1 MAKELTITIN
11 VETGQ
16 ATTNLRQVDAAMDKV
31 AQHAGGPLNT
41 SLDKLNGTTKALGGT
56 TATATSSLTEFFGGM
71 VAGMASATLIIAG
84 LKMFVSQ
91 LLRTAD
97 ELVRVSDRTGET
109 IEGVQRLG
117 AVAVQSG
124 NNLGEITNAIGFLQ
138 DRLANGDKSALG
150 AVKQL
155 GLSFGELER
164 ASPEGAIKLIGA
176 ALQGVSDA
184 NERASIATDLFGRSG
199 RAVLPTL
206 LADYNTLAEAA
217 GIMSEATVRKLDD
230 IGDAWERLSGRVKAA
245 GGEVAVTFAEVF
257 EHPVAF
263 FDMWIK
269 TGDAAMAA
277 AGTKMA
283 SAFRDQFIREMAKP
297 LPTVGVKQITTASGV
312 KVWAFDTTEIDKYI
326 ERVGVA
332 SRAIKPIALS
342 QQEVAK
348 VIDESNAFI
357 RKSWDDTQKAA
368 VESAKRA
375 AAAFAT
381 LTEKVYS
388 QEHQYDVDKLFRDMF
403 ANSKTWD
410 EVAKELPPYIVTAIQ
425 KSVAEAQRQL
435 DTMKPFDI
443 MTILTGNAGNETLIG
458 STFAQRFKAVGAAI
472 ADVFRNINTTAG
484 QIAQVATG
492 TMNVW
497 FDKTVTG
504 AEKTAQKMVAVFAA
518 AAQIISMLFGGSK
531 GGQIASTAFGGAAAG
546 AGIGFLFGGVLG
558 AGIGAAIGGIAGL
571 IGGIGAAAKTTRDA
585 NIAATAQIKELQKQ
599 LLTTYGSLA
608 EVDKMS
614 QQLGVDLV
622 GAWGDKSQA
631 GLAHFNALLDVFNAK
646 LALAP
651 TWDKATALMEKYGI
665 SIERAGQA
673 IRQLMITDSARTLI
687 NDWQQWKSLIGDD
700 TAAMEEFAKASASQ
714 FSMLVQQSAA
724 YGTAIPENMKPM
736 LEFLVKSGL
745 LLDANG
751 KAITDIAGITFG
763 KAVQTEQEK
772 LVASL
777 DRLTAALIAL
787 TPQWGGGGGAGGGI
801 DRVIGEQNARM
812 LPPSFAGGTRGQ
824 YRDFGRGT
832 LAVLHGRERVM
843 TEGEGSGGSAP
854 TIVIQALDSADVET
868 WLRRGGAQKIAAAMV
883 PVFPGAA
890 KFRVGRR

>member
-1 MAKELTITIN
+1 
-11 VETGQ
+11 
-16 ATTNLRQVDAAMDKV
+16 
-31 AQHAGGPLNT
+31 
-41 SLDKLNGTTKALGGT
+41 
-56 TATATSSLTEFFGGM
+56 
-71 VAGMASATLIIAG
+71 
-84 LKMFVSQ
+84 
-91 LLRTAD
+91 
-97 ELVRVSDRTGET
+97 
-109 IEGVQRLG
+109 
-117 AVAVQSG
+117 
-124 NNLGEITNAIGFLQ
+124 
-138 DRLANGDKSALG
+138 
-150 AVKQL
+150 
-155 GLSFGELER
+155 
-164 ASPEGAIKLIGA
+164 
-176 ALQGVSDA
+176 
-184 NERASIATDLFGRSG
+184 
-199 RAVLPTL
+199 
-206 LADYNTLAEAA
+206 
-217 GIMSEATVRKLDD
+217 
-230 IGDAWERLSGRVKAA
+230 
-245 GGEVAVTFAEVF
+245 
-257 EHPVAF
+257 
-263 FDMWIK
+263 
-269 TGDAAMAA
+269 
-277 AGTKMA
+277 
-283 SAFRDQFIREMAKP
+283 
-297 LPTVGVKQITTASGV
+297 
-312 KVWAFDTTEIDKYI
+312 
-326 ERVGVA
+326 
-332 SRAIKPIALS
+332 
-342 QQEVAK
+342 
-348 VIDESNAFI
+348 
-357 RKSWDDTQKAA
+357 
-368 VESAKRA
+368 
-375 AAAFAT
+375 
-381 LTEKVYS
+381 
-388 QEHQYDVDKLFRDMF
+388 MF

>member
-1 MAKELTITIN
+1 VAKELTITIN

-31 AQHAGGPLNT
+31 AQHAGGPLND
-41 SLDKLNGTTKALGGT
+41 SLKKLDGTTQELGGSVKNF
-56 TATATSSLTEFFGGM
+56 AIGM
-71 VAGMASATLIIAG
+71 VAGLASMEAISRATRALVG
-84 LKMFVSQ
+84 FVKDS
-91 LLRTAD
+91 
-97 ELVRVSDRTGET
+97 
-109 IEGVQRLG
+109 
-117 AVAVQSG
+117 VA
-124 NNLGEITNAIGFLQ
+124 EY
-138 DRLANGDKSALG
+138 
-150 AVKQL
+150 
-155 GLSFGELER
+155 
-164 ASPEGAIKLIGA
+164 A
-176 ALQGVSDA
+176 A
-184 NERASIATDLFGRSG
+184 
-199 RAVLPTL
+199 
-206 LADYNTLAEAA
+206 AEAA
-217 GIMSEATVRKLDD
+217 QVRLRSALENSRQPVEAVSQAFESYAKHMAATTTLEDDAVISTMALATEMGVTAGQMSTVIDASANLASAWGVSLDSAMSTIVKGGEGMLRMFRSHGVELDKARVDAEGLDYVLGILQ
-230 IGDAWERLSGRVKAA
+230 ERFKDNAQNELNTYTGQVKALA
-245 GGEVAVTFAEVF
+245 NAWLDLKEAVGGLLVGGGALNGLLAETANIVRGL
-257 EHPVAF
+257 
-263 FDMWIK
+263 
-269 TGDAAMAA
+269 TAA
-277 AGTKMA
+277 
-283 SAFRDQFIREMAKP
+283 
-297 LPTVGVKQITTASGV
+297 LN
-312 KVWAFDTTEIDKYI
+312 DTTIL
-326 ERVGVA
+326 RLVL
-332 SRAIKPIALS
+332 LS
-342 QQEVAK
+342 QVLGRD
-348 VIDESNAFI
+348 VG
-357 RKSWDDTQKAA
+357 DTLRMIGAGQKAA
-368 VESAKRA
+368 AAAHPQATGDIILTDPVVRLKATQAASDATARAMVA
-375 AAAFAT
+375 AAARAEQAWQRVVET
-381 LTEKVYS
+381 LYS